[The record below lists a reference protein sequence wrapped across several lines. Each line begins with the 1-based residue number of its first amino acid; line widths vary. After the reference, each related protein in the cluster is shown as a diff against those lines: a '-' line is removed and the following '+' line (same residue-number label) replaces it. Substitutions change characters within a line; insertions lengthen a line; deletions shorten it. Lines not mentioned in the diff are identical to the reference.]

1 MPAPSPNSH
10 PKKRRRP
17 SSAVRPPP
25 SAARPASS
33 AVILLNQAPL
43 QRTAWAEYHT
53 ARKRHEKAARDLH
66 RHEEVDVPA
75 HERWLNQTFPIHLTD
90 LRNLQEEVA
99 TKTQQVRL
107 IRALSAYTGRSA
119 KRLWAEFKEN
129 GGRFPDDD
137 EPETDGGEPT
147 SDDRRKADN
156 HRADPDDFSDRD
168 DPPPY
173 RGRGQSAASRTSP
186 SALRN
191 NNAPDAR
198 DIYRRL
204 VQKLHPDRGG
214 EFTPARQRLWHEVQQ
229 AWAQGD
235 ADWLARLE
243 VELDSTADLGL
254 LGLRSSDPL
263 TIRSPLS
270 RIRRAIAELQAA
282 RRDTEAKLAK
292 YRKTPPWRFTLTKDR
307 EKLTRRTLAQLEQDT
322 EFHQRQLDHL
332 NQTIAQWEE
341 PTLGRTKPRHTLPD
355 W

>member
-1 MPAPSPNSH
+1 M
-10 PKKRRRP
+10 
-17 SSAVRPPP
+17 
-25 SAARPASS
+25 
-33 AVILLNQAPL
+33 LLNQGPL

-66 RHEEVDVPA
+66 RHEDVDVPE
-75 HERWLNQTFPIHLTD
+75 HERWLNQTFPVHLTD

-107 IRALSAYTGRSA
+107 IRALAAYTGRSA

-129 GGRFPDDD
+129 GGRLPGEDDPTA
-137 EPETDGGEPT
+137 EGGEPNA
-147 SDDRRKADN
+147 DDERKANN
-156 HRADPDDFSDRD
+156 HRADRDDDFFGRD

-173 RGRGQSAASRTSP
+173 RGRGQAYAERQTP
-186 SALRN
+186 SAVRSN
-191 NNAPDAR
+191 SPDAR

-229 AWAQGD
+229 AWAKGD

-243 VELDSTADLGL
+243 VELDSSADLGL
-254 LGLRSSDPL
+254 LGLPEAEPL
-263 TIRSPLS
+263 SIKSPLS
-270 RIRRAIAELQAA
+270 RLRRAIAELHAA
-282 RRDTEAKLAK
+282 RRDTEAKLAA
-292 YRKTPPWRFTLTKDR
+292 YRKTPPWRFSLTKDR
-307 EKLTRRTLAQLEQDT
+307 DKLMRRTLAQLEKDM

-332 NQTIAQWEE
+332 NGTIAAWEE
-341 PTLGRTKPRHTLPD
+341 PSLGRTKPRHTLPD